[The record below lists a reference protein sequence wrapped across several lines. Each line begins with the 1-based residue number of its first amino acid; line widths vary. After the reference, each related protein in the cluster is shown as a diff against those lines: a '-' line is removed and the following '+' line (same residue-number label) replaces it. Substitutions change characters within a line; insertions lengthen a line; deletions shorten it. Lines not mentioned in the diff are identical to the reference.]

1 MSNAKTRVVVAMSGG
16 VDSSVA
22 AYLLKKD
29 GYDVLGVFMKNWHD
43 TNVTISKEC
52 PWLEDSY
59 DAMLVAEKLSIPF
72 QVIDLSKDYKKKIVD
87 YMFEEYKNG
96 RTPNPDILCNREIKF
111 DLFLDIA
118 IKLGADYIATGHYA
132 QVTESKKSNKSLF
145 HLKSGKDKSKDQ
157 SYFLCQLNQF
167 QLSKTIFPIG
177 KINKKDV
184 RKIAKKNNLITA
196 DKKDSQGLCFIGKV
210 KLPDFLQQSL
220 KPKNGNVVLI
230 DKSYYGYKS
239 YSNPKGIKITS
250 KKIKYNKS
258 DGEIIGHHNGAH
270 FYTIG
275 QRQGLKI
282 GGVKSGNGEPW
293 FVIKKDF
300 KTNELVVG
308 QGHNHPALL
317 KDGLVASGMHWIKGM
332 HPKENWVYSAKTRY
346 RQPDAPCEIDNLKD
360 EQATIIF
367 GQKQWAVTPGQSVVI
382 YESNICLGGGFIKEA
397 IDQ

>member
-1 MSNAKTRVVVAMSGG
+1 MSNAKIRVVVAMSGG

-96 RTPNPDILCNREIKF
+96 RTPNPDVLCNREIKF

-132 QVTESKKSNKSLF
+132 QVTESKNNNKSLF
-145 HLKSGKDKSKDQ
+145 HLKPGKDKSKDQ

-184 RKIAKKNNLITA
+184 RIIAKK
-196 DKKDSQGLCFIGKV
+196 
-210 KLPDFLQQSL
+210 
-220 KPKNGNVVLI
+220 
-230 DKSYYGYKS
+230 
-239 YSNPKGIKITS
+239 
-250 KKIKYNKS
+250 
-258 DGEIIGHHNGAH
+258 II
-270 FYTIG
+270 
-275 QRQGLKI
+275 
-282 GGVKSGNGEPW
+282 
-293 FVIKKDF
+293 
-300 KTNELVVG
+300 
-308 QGHNHPALL
+308 
-317 KDGLVASGMHWIKGM
+317 
-332 HPKENWVYSAKTRY
+332 
-346 RQPDAPCEIDNLKD
+346 
-360 EQATIIF
+360 
-367 GQKQWAVTPGQSVVI
+367 
-382 YESNICLGGGFIKEA
+382 
-397 IDQ
+397 

>member
-1 MSNAKTRVVVAMSGG
+1 MSNAKIRVVVAMSGG

-96 RTPNPDILCNREIKF
+96 RTPNPDVLCNREIKF

-132 QVTESKKSNKSLF
+132 QVTESKKNNKRLF

-184 RKIAKKNNLITA
+184 RIIAKKNNLVTA

-275 QRQGLKI
+275 QRKGLSI
-282 GGVKSGNGEPW
+282 GGRVKPLYVLSTDVVNNIIYVGEGSDHPGL
-293 FVIKKDF
+293 FRSSLKVPISKMHFISDPKKIEV
-300 KTNELVVG
+300 KN
-308 QGHNHPALL
+308 L
-317 KDGLVASGMHWIKGM
+317 KARI
-332 HPKENWVYSAKTRY
+332 RY
-346 RQPDAPCEIDNLKD
+346 RQALQDVSFTKNSENYYFNFKNPQKAITSGQFIALYDNEELICSGVID
-360 EQATIIF
+360 
-367 GQKQWAVTPGQSVVI
+367 
-382 YESNICLGGGFIKEA
+382 
-397 IDQ
+397 

>member
-1 MSNAKTRVVVAMSGG
+1 MSNAKIRVVVAMSGG

-96 RTPNPDILCNREIKF
+96 RTPNPDVLCNREIKF

-132 QVTESKKSNKSLF
+132 QVTESKKNNNSLF

-275 QRQGLKI
+275 QRKGLSI
-282 GGVKSGNGEPW
+282 GGRVKPLYVLSTDVVNNIIYVGEGSDHPGL
-293 FVIKKDF
+293 FRSSLKVPISKMHFISDPKKIEV
-300 KTNELVVG
+300 KN
-308 QGHNHPALL
+308 L
-317 KDGLVASGMHWIKGM
+317 KARI
-332 HPKENWVYSAKTRY
+332 RY
-346 RQPDAPCEIDNLKD
+346 RQALQDVSFTKNSENYYFNFKNPQKAITSGQFIALYDNEELICSGVID
-360 EQATIIF
+360 
-367 GQKQWAVTPGQSVVI
+367 
-382 YESNICLGGGFIKEA
+382 
-397 IDQ
+397 

>member
-1 MSNAKTRVVVAMSGG
+1 MSNAKIRVVVAMSGG

-96 RTPNPDILCNREIKF
+96 RTPNPDVLCNREIKF

-132 QVTESKKSNKSLF
+132 QVTESKINNKSLF

-184 RKIAKKNNLITA
+184 RIIAKKNNLVTA

-230 DKSYYGYKS
+230 DKSYCGYKS
-239 YSNPKGIKITS
+239 YSNTEGIKITS

-275 QRQGLKI
+275 QRKGLSI
-282 GGVKSGNGEPW
+282 GGRVKPLYVLSTDVVNNIIYVGEGSDHPGL
-293 FVIKKDF
+293 FRSSLKVPISKMHFISDPKKIEV
-300 KTNELVVG
+300 KN
-308 QGHNHPALL
+308 L
-317 KDGLVASGMHWIKGM
+317 KARI
-332 HPKENWVYSAKTRY
+332 RY
-346 RQPDAPCEIDNLKD
+346 RQALQDVSFTKNSENYYFNFKNPQKAITSGQFIALYDNEELICSGVID
-360 EQATIIF
+360 
-367 GQKQWAVTPGQSVVI
+367 
-382 YESNICLGGGFIKEA
+382 
-397 IDQ
+397 

>member
-1 MSNAKTRVVVAMSGG
+1 MSNAKIRVVVAMSGG

-96 RTPNPDILCNREIKF
+96 RTPNPDVLCNREIKF

-132 QVTESKKSNKSLF
+132 QVTESKINNKSLF

-184 RKIAKKNNLITA
+184 RIIAKKNNLVTA

-230 DKSYYGYKS
+230 DKSYCGYKS
-239 YSNPKGIKITS
+239 YSNTEGIKITS
-250 KKIKYNKS
+250 KKIKYKKS

-275 QRQGLKI
+275 QRKGLSI
-282 GGVKSGNGEPW
+282 GGRVKPLYVLSTDVVNNIIYVGEGSDHPGL
-293 FVIKKDF
+293 FRSSLKVPISKIHFISDPKKIEV
-300 KTNELVVG
+300 KN
-308 QGHNHPALL
+308 L
-317 KDGLVASGMHWIKGM
+317 KARI
-332 HPKENWVYSAKTRY
+332 RY
-346 RQPDAPCEIDNLKD
+346 RQALQDVSFTKNSKNYYFNFKNPQKAITSGQFIALYDNEELICSGVID
-360 EQATIIF
+360 
-367 GQKQWAVTPGQSVVI
+367 
-382 YESNICLGGGFIKEA
+382 
-397 IDQ
+397 

>member
-1 MSNAKTRVVVAMSGG
+1 MSNAKIRVVVAMSGG

-96 RTPNPDILCNREIKF
+96 RTPNPDVLCNREIKF

-132 QVTESKKSNKSLF
+132 QVTESKINNKSLF

-184 RKIAKKNNLITA
+184 RIIAKKNNLVTA

-230 DKSYYGYKS
+230 DKSYCGYKS
-239 YSNPKGIKITS
+239 YSNPEGIKITS

-275 QRQGLKI
+275 QRKGLSI
-282 GGVKSGNGEPW
+282 GGRVKPLYVLSTDVVNNIIYVGEGSDHPGL
-293 FVIKKDF
+293 FRSSLKVPISKMHFISDPKKIEV
-300 KTNELVVG
+300 KN
-308 QGHNHPALL
+308 L
-317 KDGLVASGMHWIKGM
+317 KARI
-332 HPKENWVYSAKTRY
+332 RY
-346 RQPDAPCEIDNLKD
+346 RQALQDVSFTKNSENYYFNFKNPQKAITSGQFIALYDNEELICSGVID
-360 EQATIIF
+360 
-367 GQKQWAVTPGQSVVI
+367 
-382 YESNICLGGGFIKEA
+382 
-397 IDQ
+397 

>member
-96 RTPNPDILCNREIKF
+96 RTPNPDVLCNREIKF

-132 QVTESKKSNKSLF
+132 QVTESKKNNNSLF

-220 KPKNGNVVLI
+220 KPKYGNVVLI
-230 DKSYYGYKS
+230 DKYFNGYKL
-239 YSNPKGIKITS
+239 YSNTKEINITS
-250 KKIKYNKS
+250 QKIQYKKS

-275 QRQGLKI
+275 QRKGLSI
-282 GGVKSGNGEPW
+282 GGRVKPLYVLSTDVVNNIIYVGEGSDHPGL
-293 FVIKKDF
+293 FRSSLKVPTSKMHFISDPKKIEV
-300 KTNELVVG
+300 KN
-308 QGHNHPALL
+308 L
-317 KDGLVASGMHWIKGM
+317 KARI
-332 HPKENWVYSAKTRY
+332 RY
-346 RQPDAPCEIDNLKD
+346 RQALQDVSFTKNSENYYFNFKNPQKAITSGQFIALYDNEELICSGVID
-360 EQATIIF
+360 
-367 GQKQWAVTPGQSVVI
+367 
-382 YESNICLGGGFIKEA
+382 
-397 IDQ
+397 

>member
-1 MSNAKTRVVVAMSGG
+1 MSNAKIRVVVAMSGG

-96 RTPNPDILCNREIKF
+96 RTPNPDVLCNREIKF

-132 QVTESKKSNKSLF
+132 QVTESKINNKSLF

-184 RKIAKKNNLITA
+184 RIIAKKNNLVTA

-275 QRQGLKI
+275 QRKGLSI
-282 GGVKSGNGEPW
+282 GGRVKPLYVLSTDVVNNIIYVGEGSDHPGL
-293 FVIKKDF
+293 FRSSLKVPISKMHFISDPKKI
-300 KTNELVVG
+300 ELK
-308 QGHNHPALL
+308 NL
-317 KDGLVASGMHWIKGM
+317 KARI
-332 HPKENWVYSAKTRY
+332 RY
-346 RQPDAPCEIDNLKD
+346 RQALQDVSFTKNSENYYFNFKNPQKAITSGQFIALYDNEELICSGVID
-360 EQATIIF
+360 
-367 GQKQWAVTPGQSVVI
+367 
-382 YESNICLGGGFIKEA
+382 
-397 IDQ
+397 

>member
-1 MSNAKTRVVVAMSGG
+1 MSNAKIRVVVAMSGG

-96 RTPNPDILCNREIKF
+96 RTPNPDVLCNREIKF
-111 DLFLDIA
+111 ALFLDIA

-132 QVTESKKSNKSLF
+132 QVTESKINNKSLF

-184 RKIAKKNNLITA
+184 RIIAKKNNLVTA

-230 DKSYYGYKS
+230 DKSYCGYKS
-239 YSNPKGIKITS
+239 YSNRDGIKITS

-275 QRQGLKI
+275 QRKGLSI
-282 GGVKSGNGEPW
+282 GGRVKPLYVLSTDVVNNIIYVGEGSDHPGL
-293 FVIKKDF
+293 FRSSLKVPISKIHFISDPKKIEV
-300 KTNELVVG
+300 KN
-308 QGHNHPALL
+308 L
-317 KDGLVASGMHWIKGM
+317 KARI
-332 HPKENWVYSAKTRY
+332 RY
-346 RQPDAPCEIDNLKD
+346 RQALQDVSFTKNSENYYFNFKNPQKAITSGQFIALYNNEELICSGVID
-360 EQATIIF
+360 
-367 GQKQWAVTPGQSVVI
+367 
-382 YESNICLGGGFIKEA
+382 
-397 IDQ
+397 

>member
-1 MSNAKTRVVVAMSGG
+1 MSNAKIRVVVAMSGG

-111 DLFLDIA
+111 DLFLDLA

-132 QVTESKKSNKSLF
+132 QVTESKINNKSLF

-184 RKIAKKNNLITA
+184 RIIAKKNNLVTA

-230 DKSYYGYKS
+230 DKSYCGYKS
-239 YSNPKGIKITS
+239 YSNRDGIKITS

-275 QRQGLKI
+275 QRKGLSI
-282 GGVKSGNGEPW
+282 GGRVKPLYVLSTDVVNNIIYVGEGSDHPGL
-293 FVIKKDF
+293 FRSSLKVPISKIHFISDPKKIEV
-300 KTNELVVG
+300 KN
-308 QGHNHPALL
+308 L
-317 KDGLVASGMHWIKGM
+317 KARI
-332 HPKENWVYSAKTRY
+332 RY
-346 RQPDAPCEIDNLKD
+346 RQALQDVSFTKNSENYYFNFKNPQKAITSGQFIALYDNEELICSGVID
-360 EQATIIF
+360 
-367 GQKQWAVTPGQSVVI
+367 
-382 YESNICLGGGFIKEA
+382 
-397 IDQ
+397 

>member
-96 RTPNPDILCNREIKF
+96 RTPNPDVLCNREIKF

-132 QVTESKKSNKSLF
+132 QVTESKKNNNSLF

-210 KLPDFLQQSL
+210 KLTDFLQQSL

-230 DKSYYGYKS
+230 DKYFNGYKL
-239 YSNPKGIKITS
+239 YSNTKEINITS
-250 KKIKYNKS
+250 QKIQYKKS

-275 QRQGLKI
+275 QRKGLSI
-282 GGVKSGNGEPW
+282 GGRVKPLYVLSTDVVNNIIYVGEGSDHPGL
-293 FVIKKDF
+293 FRSSLKVPTSKMHFISDPKKIEV
-300 KTNELVVG
+300 KN
-308 QGHNHPALL
+308 L
-317 KDGLVASGMHWIKGM
+317 KARI
-332 HPKENWVYSAKTRY
+332 RY
-346 RQPDAPCEIDNLKD
+346 RQALQDVSFTKNSENYYFNFKNLQKAITSGQFIALYDNEELICSGVID
-360 EQATIIF
+360 
-367 GQKQWAVTPGQSVVI
+367 
-382 YESNICLGGGFIKEA
+382 
-397 IDQ
+397 